1 MALIDSSK
9 EELDAVL
16 KQTNILTKK
25 LSVLSDN
32 LNDIVGDKQTQQDL
46 RNTIKS
52 VGRLSDN
59 MNKIIETPETKE
71 MLSDL
76 GEISRNLAD
85 ISCYINE
92 FAGDEKLRKDL
103 KESVSGINNAVKE
116 VNENLK
122 KVNEVSGEEQLTIN
136 NSIQDAMITTRN
148 LRKFSEKLNKRFL
161 LFRLMF

>member
-25 LSVLSDN
+25 LSTLSDN

-59 MNKIIETPETKE
+59 MNKIIETPK
-71 MLSDL
+71 
-76 GEISRNLAD
+76 
-85 ISCYINE
+85 
-92 FAGDEKLRKDL
+92 
-103 KESVSGINNAVKE
+103 
-116 VNENLK
+116 LK
-122 KVNEVSGEEQLTIN
+122 KC
-136 NSIQDAMITTRN
+136 
-148 LRKFSEKLNKRFL
+148 
-161 LFRLMF
+161 FRI